1 MGKRD
6 WGQSEHK
13 PGVDVVAV
21 PVADDGTEKP
31 SERKDAAKSGPVFP
45 LKWTTCEECGGEIWH
60 EMNKEYYH
68 HLSCSKSNGIGY
80 YEGERSNVPG
90 NRMFPTAQK

>member
-13 PGVDVVAV
+13 PGVEVVV
-21 PVADDGTEKP
+21 EPVEGAPVLVAKAQGVV
-31 SERKDAAKSGPVFP
+31 SKDRWPI
-45 LKWTTCEECGGEIWH
+45 CEECGKEIWH

-68 HLSCSKSNGIGY
+68 TLKCSKSNGIGY
-80 YEGERSNVPG
+80 YEGERLGVPG
-90 NRMFPTAQK
+90 NKMQSVAQK